1 MGKLEYPTV
10 EACKRLS
17 KVELSMIMGIAEKTI
32 FLWVKKGLPQRDD
45 GKYNLT
51 EVIKWKVD
59 QAKADRG
66 DNAKQAEELKKLQ
79 NQNTKLELEIA
90 NMEMKTIPRETVLE
104 IFKKAETEIKVFMT
118 DGFKKNALVLWAAI
132 KKCKELHEFIEVLE
146 VFWKSAMD
154 NFVKSG
160 KDLE

>member
-1 MGKLEYPTV
+1 MNKLEYPTV

-104 IFKKAETEIKVFMT
+104 IFKKAETEIKVFM
-118 DGFKKNALVLWAAI
+118 F
-132 KKCKELHEFIEVLE
+132 
-146 VFWKSAMD
+146 
-154 NFVKSG
+154 
-160 KDLE
+160 